1 MPPSTILDNA
11 FSFFFFFFFL
21 KKKKEKEKKKEAK
34 IDIKIFYGYI
44 SAPTVA
50 WLSLECFPK

>member
-1 MPPSTILDNA
+1 MFYLIFILI
-11 FSFFFFFFFL
+11 L

-34 IDIKIFYGYI
+34 IDTKIFYGYI